1 MALVTEAAEA
11 HWNNLQVRSCVWPAA
26 TARASW
32 NTHYFWGADKPFL
45 QWPRHA
51 RRPLLRS

>member
-32 NTHYFWGADKPFL
+32 NTHYFWGPDKPFL